1 MAYFKKEV
9 SITNIEDLKKHCCI
23 RQDCLEIVDKIDEA
37 GILDELLQYFEDLQY
52 DCDDIYEFFIN
63 EIGDFNDLL
72 KLLFTDGYITSE
84 QLTAI
89 VTGDYED
96 YEEDEEG

>member
-1 MAYFKKEV
+1 MATLKKEV
-9 SITNIEDLKKHCCI
+9 NISNIEDLKRECEI
-23 RQDCLEIVDKIDEA
+23 RYDCLEIVDKIDEA
-37 GILDELLQYFEDLQY
+37 GILEEVLQYFEDLQY
-52 DCDDIYEFFIN
+52 DCDDIYEFFIF
-63 EIGDFNDLL
+63 EVGDFSDLL

-96 YEEDEEG
+96 YEEEEEE